1 MCVYTYIRTNLN
13 YYRDILN
20 IKSANKQRLV
30 KSRHETHQR
39 ELGVEVEA
47 ADSGA
52 PHINQRTNQHI
63 DLSGR

>member
-1 MCVYTYIRTNLN
+1 MREFKLFIDWHKT
-13 YYRDILN
+13 LN
-20 IKSANKQRLV
+20 IKSAKQSLT

-39 ELGVEVEA
+39 KLSVSEVEA

-63 DLSGR
+63 DLSRR